1 MKRLILTTALVLAA
15 ATAAHAQFTADT
27 KYISASV
34 TGLSMSYSKTSEF
47 NFGLNAEGG
56 YYFEDAWMARAN
68 FGYNHAKTLDG
79 FNIGAGVRYSFLQ
92 NGIFIG
98 AGLEYAF
105 DNYTHTTTVLHQNTS
120 TTILTRPL
128 YNEHGQLLY
137 DDNGAPL
144 TETITTPTYEEFV
157 TTNKTS
163 ERVHNIRIPVE
174 IGYTFYLNHYL
185 AIEPAIYSKM
195 SLNHFSEGSEFG
207 LKIGLGFYFDRFH
220 NVSRSH
226 YHRSNSYDSFTF

>member
-1 MKRLILTTALVLAA
+1 MKRLILTTALILAIG
-15 ATAAHAQFTADT
+15 TAAHAQFTADT

-34 TGLSMSYSKTSEF
+34 TGLNMSYCKSSEF

-79 FNIGAGVRYSFLQ
+79 LSLGAGVRYSFLQ

-105 DNYTHTTTVLHQNTS
+105 DRYTNTTTVLHQVNT
-120 TTILTRPL
+120 TTTVTRPIFDDF
-128 YNEHGQLLY
+128 GQLVF
-137 DDNGAPL
+137 DDNGAPI
-144 TETITTPTYEEFV
+144 TETTTVPTTEEYV
-157 TTNKTS
+157 TVNKVS
-163 ERVHNIRIPVE
+163 ERVHNLRIPIE

-185 AIEPAIYSKM
+185 AVEPAIYSKM

-220 NVSRSH
+220 NTKH
-226 YHRSNSYDSFTF
+226 AHHHNYNHFTF